1 MTAIVTTI
9 KNAVKTK
16 LDSLVPATL
25 GQVIVD
31 DFKQDGFAYKDI
43 GTFPAAV
50 LASPSLEGVAETNR
64 DNLRTH
70 NFTIGIIQKGENISS
85 ANDIEELMETIINA
99 FDEDPTLG
107 GAANGG
113 VEPSSSTPESIS
125 SVDGSFVVFTVTV
138 KAKAVKNLSF

>member
-9 KNAVKTK
+9 KNAVKVK
-16 LDSLVPATL
+16 LDSLVPTTL

-70 NFTIGIIQKGENISS
+70 NFTIGIIQKGENVVS
-85 ANDIEELMETIINA
+85 ANDIEELMEKIINT

-113 VEPSSSTPESIS
+113 CYPSSSTPEAVS
-125 SVDGSFVVFTVTV
+125 SVDGSFVVFTVTL
-138 KAKAVKNLSF
+138 KARAIKSI